1 MAVHSLETSADR
13 PLRGLAFMLFASAS
27 FTTMNAT
34 AALLAR
40 RGIPWEMAAFAR
52 AFLGLFV
59 ALSVARARGV
69 SLGVRDRRVMW
80 TRSIAGST
88 SMVLTFYA
96 LTHMPLADATALLNT
111 TPLWI
116 AALAWFVLGE
126 RPGRA
131 VLAALAIAIIGV
143 FFVEQP
149 GFTRGELAGL
159 VALGAGAASAVAMV
173 SLRRLGDEPPEA
185 IVVHFSSVA
194 SVVTATALVSRVARG
209 APVQVPSNAI
219 DWLCLASVGITAT
232 VGQLALTRA
241 YALDRAA
248 RVGAAG
254 WAQVVLAL
262 VVDGALR
269 ATWPSR
275 SALGGIALLLSAGV
289 LLVASAQ
296 RDQRVN
302 AAAER
307 ASREGST

>member
-1 MAVHSLETSADR
+1 
-13 PLRGLAFMLFASAS
+13 MLFASAS

-34 AALLAR
+34 TALLSR
-40 RGIPWEMAAFAR
+40 RGVPWEMAAFAR
-52 AFLGLFV
+52 AFVGLAV
-59 ALSVARARGV
+59 ALSIAKARGV

-88 SMVLTFYA
+88 SMTLTFYA

-116 AALAWFVLGE
+116 AALAWLLLGE

-131 VLAALAIAIIGV
+131 VFVALAVAIVGV
-143 FFVEQP
+143 FLVEQP
-149 GFTRGELAGL
+149 GFSRGDLTGV

-173 SLRRLGDEPPEA
+173 SLRRLGDEAPEA

-194 SVVTATALVSRVARG
+194 SVVTGIALLSRLVRG
-209 APVQVPSNAI
+209 APLTLPATTV
-219 DWLCLASVGITAT
+219 DWLCLASVGLTAT

-262 VVDGALR
+262 IVDGALR
-269 ATWPSR
+269 ATWPSAH
-275 SALGGIALLLSAGV
+275 ALGGIALLLAAGV
-289 LLVASAQ
+289 LLVESAR
-296 RDQRVN
+296 RDQRAQRVSAS
-302 AAAER
+302 AAR
-307 ASREGST
+307 ASREEST

>member
-1 MAVHSLETSADR
+1 
-13 PLRGLAFMLFASAS
+13 MLFASAA
-27 FTTMNAT
+27 FTTMNAI

-40 RGIPWEMAAFAR
+40 RGVPWEMAAFAR
-52 AFLGLFV
+52 AFVGLGV

-69 SLGVRDRRVMW
+69 TLAVGDRRVMW

-116 AALAWFVLGE
+116 AALAWLVLGE

-131 VLAALAIAIIGV
+131 VLVALSVAIAGV
-143 FFVEQP
+143 YFVQRP
-149 GFTRGELAGL
+149 SFARGELAGV
-159 VALGAGAASAVAMV
+159 VALTAGAASAVSMV
-173 SLRRLGDEPPEA
+173 SLRRLGAEPPEA
-185 IVVHFSSVA
+185 IVVHFSAVA
-194 SVVTATALVSRVARG
+194 SVTTAIAMFSRVVRG
-209 APVQVPSNAI
+209 SPLHLPTSGL
-219 DWLCLASVGITAT
+219 DWLCLALVGLTAT
-232 VGQLALTRA
+232 IGQLALTRA

-262 VVDGALR
+262 IVDGALR
-269 ATWPSR
+269 ATWPSPP
-275 SALGGIALLLSAGV
+275 ALGGIALLLCAGALLLESAR
-289 LLVASAQ
+289 
-296 RDQRVN
+296 RDQRVI
-302 AAAER
+302 AKASR